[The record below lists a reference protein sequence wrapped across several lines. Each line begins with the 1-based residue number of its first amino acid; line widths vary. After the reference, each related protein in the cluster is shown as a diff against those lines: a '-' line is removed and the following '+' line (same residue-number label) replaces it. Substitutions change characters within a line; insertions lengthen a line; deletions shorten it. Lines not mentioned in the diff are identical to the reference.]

1 VSVVERVRRNSLSVG
16 RCTMRDMRIRTV
28 DGPPLPHEIARDT
41 VRAILLAHMTC
52 TGAAEA
58 EQREHSTFDPAA
70 DDGLLP

>member
-1 VSVVERVRRNSLSVG
+1 
-16 RCTMRDMRIRTV
+16 MRIRTV